1 MGVIINNITWWRIKL
16 DDEVPPVSLPLT
28 SSERDGLLASSP
40 EYKTKENS
48 NNYFQILIIFV
59 VMNFGINIWF
69 PGTESWIVAYLNFLL
84 NAFQNQNGMY
94 IS

>member
-48 NNYFQILIIFV
+48 NNFFPNINYFRCD
-59 VMNFGINIWF
+59 FGINIWF